1 MASTNLISINR
12 ASMLSTKDAEKDI
25 DEE

>member
-12 ASMLSTKDAEKDI
+12 ASTLNTKDAEKDI